1 MKTYTPSP
9 LNAENITLPDNLTEL
24 TEAMARNVHEVWAL
38 GRVKE
43 GWKYGETRNDEL
55 KTHPGLVPYEELPDS
70 EREYDRQTAIQTLKL
85 IMKADE
91 KDQHHFITLPSLSDR
106 NGTRTKGTRFKRY
119 YFRTFPPGKYS
130 GSNPYA

>member
-1 MKTYTPSP
+1 MKANDYTPQTADTRGIELPEELKP
-9 LNAENITLPDNLTEL
+9 LAEE
-24 TEAMARNVHEVWAL
+24 MARNVHEVWAL

-85 IMKADE
+85 IMKLGFDVQ
-91 KDQHHFITLPSLSDR
+91 K
-106 NGTRTKGTRFKRY
+106 K
-119 YFRTFPPGKYS
+119 
-130 GSNPYA
+130 

>member
-9 LNAENITLPDNLTEL
+9 LNTENITLPDNLTEL

-55 KTHPGLVPYEELPDS
+55 KGSSDIS
-70 EREYDRQTAIQTLKL
+70 RDAAIMQC
-85 IMKADE
+85 I
-91 KDQHHFITLPSLSDR
+91 
-106 NGTRTKGTRFKRY
+106 
-119 YFRTFPPGKYS
+119 
-130 GSNPYA
+130 

>member
-1 MKTYTPSP
+1 MKSDYIPAPIDVSDIQLPSE
-9 LNAENITLPDNLTEL
+9 LCELAEII
-24 TEAMARNVHEVWAL
+24 AKNVHEVWAL

-85 IMKADE
+85 IMKLGFDIQ
-91 KDQHHFITLPSLSDR
+91 K
-106 NGTRTKGTRFKRY
+106 K
-119 YFRTFPPGKYS
+119 
-130 GSNPYA
+130 

>member
-9 LNAENITLPDNLTEL
+9 LNTENITLPDNLTEL
-24 TEAMARNVHEVWAL
+24 TEAM

-85 IMKADE
+85 IMKLGFDIQ
-91 KDQHHFITLPSLSDR
+91 K
-106 NGTRTKGTRFKRY
+106 K
-119 YFRTFPPGKYS
+119 
-130 GSNPYA
+130 